1 MHVYIYYH
9 AAPGKH
15 TALTESRSK
24 EYIQKAKLTEK
35 NLLMLEKGKVDGS
48 LGMATPSSFIEAEAD
63 KPIKEEVPSLE
74 ALKEHYKGNKM
85 SQLFNNCF
93 GSIACL

>member
-9 AAPGKH
+9 DATGKL
-15 TALTESRSK
+15 TDLTESREK

-35 NLLMLEKGKVDGS
+35 NLQMLEKGKVDGS
-48 LGMATPSSFIEAEAD
+48 LGMATPSSFMEAEAT
-63 KPIKEEVPSLE
+63 KPIKDEVPSLE
-74 ALKEHYKGNKM
+74 NLKEQHKGNKM
-85 SQLFNNCF
+85 PQLFNCF

>member
-9 AAPGKH
+9 DAPGKC
-15 TALTESRSK
+15 TEMTESRMK
-24 EYIQKAKLTEK
+24 EYSQKAKLTDK
-35 NLLMLEKGKVDGS
+35 NIQMLEKGKVDGN
-48 LGMATPSSFIEAEAD
+48 LGMATPSSLMEAEAT

-74 ALKEHYKGNKM
+74 ILKEQHKGNKM
-85 SQLFNNCF
+85 PQLFNCF

>member
-9 AAPGKH
+9 DATGKL
-15 TALTESRSK
+15 TDLTESREK

-35 NLLMLEKGKVDGS
+35 NLQLLEKAKVDGS
-48 LGMATPSSFIEAEAD
+48 LGMATPSSVMEAEATQ
-63 KPIKEEVPSLE
+63 PIKNEVPSLE
-74 ALKEHYKGNKM
+74 NLKEQHKGNKM
-85 SQLFNNCF
+85 PQLFNCF

>member
-48 LGMATPSSFIEAEAD
+48 LGMATPSSFMEAEAD
-63 KPIKEEVPSLE
+63 KPIKAEVPSLE
-74 ALKEHYKGNKM
+74 NLKEHHKGNKM
-85 SQLFNNCF
+85 PQLFNCF

>member
-1 MHVYIYYH
+1 MFD
-9 AAPGKH
+9 A
-15 TALTESRSK
+15 ESRSK

-48 LGMATPSSFIEAEAD
+48 LGMATPSSFLEAEGTE
-63 KPIKEEVPSLE
+63 PIKSEVPSLE
-74 ALKEHYKGNKM
+74 NLKEQHKGNKM
-85 SQLFNNCF
+85 PQLFNCF